1 MKATVLLPTGLL
13 LLVSSV
19 PAHAV
24 NTAKVY
30 KSGPLVLI
38 FVGFFA
44 LLIVVQMLPALTTLY
59 GMIKGMLAHRDEQ
72 EVAHQTASKEG

>member
-1 MKATVLLPTGLL
+1 MKPNTMLTTGLML
-13 LLVSSV
+13 LASTA
-19 PAHAV
+19 PAYAV

-59 GMIKGMLAHRDEQ
+59 GMIKGVLARREDS
-72 EVAHQTASKEG
+72 EVAHQTVSKEG